1 LANRTLSRNHALHR
15 MVHRLSNNETD
26 LQSNRSAH
34 VLHGKLVV
42 LMKI

>member
-1 LANRTLSRNHALHR
+1 LIGDFFAAN
-15 MVHRLSNNETD
+15 